1 VIEVL
6 SLYGTAKTT
15 RAKLRSTTTYSTLK
29 IFIVNSSRAIFSDS
43 EISCGPHCTSFHS
56 GRDIQ
61 FSFPKQRRLCHESPS
76 AQLSASLRVLH
87 FVPPLR
93 VCIRAPTRGPMSL
106 RGKHCFKNRRSYSQ
120 RTTSVLLRRR
130 EAYTRRAIFTNSDS
144 RKEQC
149 DDERFLL
156 TFSSVALGPSLP
168 RSCPAVLYNM
178 GTSCTICNAC
188 TCIFVK
194 LFRNC

>member
-1 VIEVL
+1 MV
-6 SLYGTAKTT
+6 
-15 RAKLRSTTTYSTLK
+15 
-29 IFIVNSSRAIFSDS
+29 SRYRG
-43 EISCGPHCTSFHS
+43 E
-56 GRDIQ
+56 
-61 FSFPKQRRLCHESPS
+61 
-76 AQLSASLRVLH
+76 SASPLHQGDRNFTCTETKLSKTNRCWSMSLILDSVSHFQGTDRTLH

-130 EAYTRRAIFTNSDS
+130 EAYTRMAIFTNSDS

>member
-76 AQLSASLRVLH
+76 AQLSASLRVPH

-106 RGKHCFKNRRSYSQ
+106 RGKHCFKNRRLTVKGPPQCYCVAGKRIRGWLYSQ
-120 RTTSVLLRRR
+120 TQIV
-130 EAYTRRAIFTNSDS
+130 
-144 RKEQC
+144 
-149 DDERFLL
+149 ERSNVTMRDF
-156 TFSSVALGPSLP
+156 
-168 RSCPAVLYNM
+168 C
-178 GTSCTICNAC
+178 
-188 TCIFVK
+188 
-194 LFRNC
+194 